1 MKKNIAVVMGGY
13 SGEREI
19 SLASGSVV
27 SHHLNKEKFNVYPVI
42 VDTDSWYYKDEQEQ
56 IHLIDKSNF
65 SLSLNGKSIQFDV
78 VFNAIHGTPGEDGL
92 LQAYFDLIGVKH
104 TSCDFYQAA
113 LTFNKRDLLAVLAP
127 LSIDIAPSYSLNKG
141 DAIDT
146 AAIVEK
152 VGLPCF
158 VKANKAGSSLGV
170 SKVKEETQIEAAIAN
185 AFDFDDEILI
195 ESFIEGREFSVGV
208 CPLNGEIVAL
218 PITEIVTENEFFDY
232 EAKYQGKAQ
241 EITPAVIEE
250 PLRKKLTE
258 LSVFIYKKL
267 KLKGFCRSEY
277 IVKGDRAFLLEI
289 NTTPGLTAESIIPQ
303 QAIAHGLSL
312 ADFFESAIDQ
322 ALKP

>member
-19 SLASGSVV
+19 SLASGKVV
-27 SHHLNKEKFNVYPVI
+27 GHHLNKEKFNVYSVI
-42 VDTDSWYYKDEQEQ
+42 IDKDSWYHRDENEQ
-56 IHLIDKSNF
+56 THLIDKSNF
-65 SLSLNGKSIQFDV
+65 SLLLDGECIRFDV

-141 DAIDT
+141 DEIDT
-146 AAIVEK
+146 VAILKK

-170 SKVKEETQIEAAIAN
+170 SKVKEETQIHPAIAN
-185 AFDFDDEILI
+185 AFRHDDEILI

-208 CPLNGEIVAL
+208 CNLNDEIVAL

-241 EITPAVIEE
+241 EITPAAIEE
-250 PLRKKLTE
+250 PLRQKLAE

-267 KLKGFCRSEY
+267 KLKGFCRSEF
-277 IVKGDRAFLLEI
+277 IVKDNCAFLLEI

-303 QAIAHGLSL
+303 QAIAYGLSL
-312 ADFFESAIDQ
+312 EEFFESAIDQ

>member
-13 SGEREI
+13 SGEQEI
-19 SLASGSVV
+19 SLASGRVV
-27 SHHLNKEKFNVYPVI
+27 SHHLNKDKFNVYPII
-42 VDTDSWYYKDEQEQ
+42 VDTDSWHYKDENQQ

-65 SLSLNGKSIQFDV
+65 SLLLNGKSIEFDV
-78 VFNAIHGTPGEDGL
+78 VFNAIHGSPGEDGL

-141 DAIDT
+141 DEIDT
-146 AAIVEK
+146 PAIVEK

-170 SKVKEETQIEAAIAN
+170 LKVKEKTQIQAAITN
-185 AFDFDDEILI
+185 AFHYDDEILI
-195 ESFIEGREFSVGV
+195 ESFIDGREFSVGV
-208 CPLNGEIVAL
+208 CPLNDEIVAL

-241 EITPAVIEE
+241 EITPAKIEE
-250 PLRKKLTE
+250 PLRQKLAE

-277 IVKGDRAFLLEI
+277 IVKNNRVFLLEI
-289 NTTPGLTAESIIPQ
+289 NTIPGLTAESIIPQ
-303 QAIAHGLSL
+303 QAISHGLSL
-312 ADFFESAIDQ
+312 EEFFESAIDQ